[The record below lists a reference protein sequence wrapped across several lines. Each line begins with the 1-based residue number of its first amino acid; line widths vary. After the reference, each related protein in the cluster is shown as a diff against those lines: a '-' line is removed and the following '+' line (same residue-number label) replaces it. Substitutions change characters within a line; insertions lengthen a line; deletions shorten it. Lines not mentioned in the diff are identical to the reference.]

1 MEELVNLIATDAA
14 ANDISDK
21 IKDVLYAKAADKID
35 ASRNTVGAS
44 MFDNTE
50 EPVDDDT
57 EEDKGTKHV

>member
-21 IKDVLYAKAADKID
+21 IKEVLYAKAADKID
-35 ASRNTVGAS
+35 ASRSDVGAS

-50 EPVDDDT
+50 EPVAQ
-57 EEDKGTKHV
+57 EEEPNV

>member
-21 IKDVLYAKAADKID
+21 IKEVLYAKAADKID
-35 ASRNTVGAS
+35 ASRNTVGAA

-50 EPVDDDT
+50 APVAKEEEPN
-57 EEDKGTKHV
+57 G

>member
-21 IKDVLYAKAADKID
+21 IKEVLYAKAADKID

-44 MFDNTE
+44 MFAEPE
-50 EPVDDDT
+50 EESSQEPQ
-57 EEDKGTKHV
+57 EEE

>member
-21 IKDVLYAKAADKID
+21 IKEVLYAKAADKID

-50 EPVDDDT
+50 EPVAQ
-57 EEDKGTKHV
+57 EEEPNV

>member
-21 IKDVLYAKAADKID
+21 IKEALYAKAADKID

-44 MFDNTE
+44 CLLYTSPSPRD
-50 EPVDDDT
+50 
-57 EEDKGTKHV
+57 G

>member
-21 IKDVLYAKAADKID
+21 IKEVLYAKAADKID
-35 ASRNTVGAS
+35 AARNTVGAS

-50 EPVDDDT
+50 SPEST
-57 EEDKGTKHV
+57 EEE

>member
-35 ASRNTVGAS
+35 AQKASVATS
-44 MFDNTE
+44 MFDTSTSEQESTE
-50 EPVDDDT
+50 E
-57 EEDKGTKHV
+57 E